1 MLPALRDA
9 SAGLAFS
16 RLEFIDD
23 GGRRVPP
30 ENEWE
35 RWYAKGLGDIA
46 SCPTLGCSLLLNNTS
61 VTSSNFL
68 FTRTLREKVG
78 AFSAHRFCHDWDFLM
93 RSVLVAEP
101 VYVPEVLLQY
111 RLHQTNSTASLR
123 DVQEAELSDA
133 LNRYLAAAMAGAP
146 ENALAPAPSN
156 WPDLL
161 PRFLEERKFMFGTEV
176 IAHYVRPELLA
187 DVRAECDRILR
198 QEALSPEPRWSTLS

>member
-1 MLPALRDA
+1 
-9 SAGLAFS
+9 
-16 RLEFIDD
+16 
-23 GGRRVPP
+23 
-30 ENEWE
+30 
-35 RWYAKGLGDIA
+35 
-46 SCPTLGCSLLLNNTS
+46 
-61 VTSSNFL
+61 
-68 FTRTLREKVG
+68 
-78 AFSAHRFCHDWDFLM
+78 LM